1 MLSGVRFPHSVITGR
16 GVYRAELRERK
27 KNNLPKLN
35 AEPYAPKPPMPG
47 VCNRPL
53 R

>member
-16 GVYRAELRERK
+16 GLYRTELWERG

-35 AEPYAPKPPMPG
+35 AEH
-47 VCNRPL
+47 
-53 R
+53 